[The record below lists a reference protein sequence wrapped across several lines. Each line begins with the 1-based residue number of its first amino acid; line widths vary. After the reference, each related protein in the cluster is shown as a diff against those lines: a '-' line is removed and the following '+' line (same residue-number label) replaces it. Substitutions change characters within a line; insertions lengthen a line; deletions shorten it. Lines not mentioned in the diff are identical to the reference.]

1 MQSAFK
7 PGLCKGLSKCQTLL
21 LFLLLQFLVKNNY
34 PNYHAKD
41 GANFIFF
48 FTICFQNPS
57 YLVLKDIFLALG
69 GSITKVHFETC

>member
-1 MQSAFK
+1 MQRTI
-7 PGLCKGLSKCQTLL
+7 QTL
-21 LFLLLQFLVKNNY
+21 F
-34 PNYHAKD
+34 
-41 GANFIFF
+41 FF